1 MSKRSQDCNE
11 LGNARVFV
19 LRRLYYIND
28 DIPGYI
34 RVKSVRYKKMRYVHA
49 GVTLRGIEMR
59 VGQLCNFCNR
69 AGKVLKFG
77 HGVVVLNWM
86 DGLDEKPIMFRYTV
100 VTKNWMEL

>member
-1 MSKRSQDCNE
+1 MLRGCNNMSKRSQDCNE

-49 GVTLRGIEMR
+49 GVTLRGVTICRNAHKIVMSWEMPEFLFF
-59 VGQLCNFCNR
+59 VVCITLTTIFLGIF
-69 AGKVLKFG
+69 VLSLFG
-77 HGVVVLNWM
+77 I
-86 DGLDEKPIMFRYTV
+86 KR
-100 VTKNWMEL
+100 